1 MGERDITVELF
12 NSKMS
17 SKKKIMVNGQLK
29 AEMKQKSDSFMYQMP
44 LGGKRITLQA
54 VNDGFDLVIDGTMF
68 QVLWEQAKRKNTFT
82 WESKNTRHDPFAVHA
97 FGANI
102 DKVVAPTTR
111 EHGTKA
117 AMELGVMSRD

>member
-1 MGERDITVELF
+1 MDTGLCRGGSLAFSVITGAR
-12 NSKMS
+12 
-17 SKKKIMVNGQLK
+17 MVAK
-29 AEMKQKSDSFMYQMP
+29 ESDCWQQGFINQQCG
-44 LGGKRITLQA
+44 LRTI
-54 VNDGFDLVIDGTMF
+54 GFDLVIDGTMF